1 MGTSSPSHHCSCRT
15 AWRQYYSC
23 PISAWL
29 KEPANS
35 QSGDT
40 AEGVLISALIFLLTP
55 LLVFIFLA
63 AWMPLIERRGLE
75 LISFPRWRGILPG
88 LTGGTLTVA
97 IPVAIAWLIAMLL
110 AEPVDVE
117 SLTAEMST
125 QGEISGALAFSYIV
139 YFFVRSFLL
148 QGIPE
153 EFLYRGWLFSTTK
166 SKPIFTLIWT
176 TLAFAVIHLASSG
189 GQQSTS
195 DFVLYLAMPL
205 SMGAIAGA
213 VVLWTDNTWWAAGTH
228 GGFHV
233 LLTLL
238 SMLFPI
244 ALDSS
249 TWVVFGS
256 TQVLAA
262 IIITSAWWKR
272 ERK

>member
-1 MGTSSPSHHCSCRT
+1 MSYQSPSTEPSPRIPVN
-15 AWRQYYSC
+15 AWGLVLRVIIAVAVLLGANIIRAPS
-23 PISAWL
+23 SAWL

-125 QGEISGALAFSYIV
+125 QGEIS
-139 YFFVRSFLL
+139 
-148 QGIPE
+148 
-153 EFLYRGWLFSTTK
+153 
-166 SKPIFTLIWT
+166 
-176 TLAFAVIHLASSG
+176 
-189 GQQSTS
+189 
-195 DFVLYLAMPL
+195 
-205 SMGAIAGA
+205 
-213 VVLWTDNTWWAAGTH
+213 
-228 GGFHV
+228 
-233 LLTLL
+233 
-238 SMLFPI
+238 
-244 ALDSS
+244 
-249 TWVVFGS
+249 
-256 TQVLAA
+256 
-262 IIITSAWWKR
+262 
-272 ERK
+272 